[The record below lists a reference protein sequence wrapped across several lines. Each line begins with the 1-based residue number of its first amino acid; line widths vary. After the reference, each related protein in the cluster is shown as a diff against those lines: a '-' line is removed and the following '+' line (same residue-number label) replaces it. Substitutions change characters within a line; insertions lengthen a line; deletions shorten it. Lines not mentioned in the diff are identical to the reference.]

1 MIIGLPLLSFLLFLG
16 IPGIILL
23 VMLYD
28 SWRLL
33 TRRKD

>member
-1 MIIGLPLLSFLLFLG
+1 MILGLPTESFWLLLG
-16 IPGIILL
+16 VPGIILL

-28 SWRLL
+28 CWRIL

>member
-1 MIIGLPLLSFLLFLG
+1 MILGLPIVSFWLLLG
-16 IPGIILL
+16 IPGIIML

-28 SWRLL
+28 CWRIL